1 MAFVYKGTDATIA
14 HLPGVKA
21 EVHAAGSKAQ
31 TIALGKLNGHRDE
44 RAAHNVTMTMGATD
58 AHVELAGPAAE
69 SIEFGH
75 FHVTDQGVQYTE
87 GLHILRDT
95 LREL

>member
-1 MAFVYKGTDATIA
+1 MAYVYKGTESTIA
-14 HLPGVKA
+14 HLSGVKD
-21 EVHAAGSKAQ
+21 EVRAAGERAKA
-31 TIALGKLNGHRDE
+31 IATGNLNAHRDA
-44 RAAHNVTMTMGATD
+44 RAAHSVELTMGKTD
-58 AHVELAGPAAE
+58 AHVELKGPAAE

-75 FHVTDQGVQYTE
+75 FQVTDQGIEYTE